1 MKHLV
6 AIVMVAAFVSACV
19 PRNPRVQAVSD
30 TTASGPACKEIALA
44 GKPARCEAI
53 APEAISGGR

>member
-1 MKHLV
+1 MKLV
-6 AIVMVAAFVSACV
+6 TIVMVAAFVPACA
-19 PRNPRVQAVSD
+19 PRTPRVQAASN